1 MNTSALLA
9 EVPAAVRDL
18 VIGHWP
24 ELDVDCM
31 RARGDCYLD
40 TGRGLGA
47 AAVSYETECRDAEES
62 VGGATRSALS
72 ERNRTVVA
80 TMRNQAA
87 VCEDMGRQCHD
98 VADVTEQTQHLLIVT
113 GIVLGVQLAYDA
125 LLFLYGGGFK
135 ALADRLAAEQ
145 AMRAAITRLTTTVAT
160 RAAAGAARRA
170 ALHGAIHAAKIG
182 ALTSVA
188 IGVGAQVWDLETGV
202 RDQFDMGSL
211 AEMVAGGVIGGIVGA
226 EVGRRA
232 APRVLDRLG
241 GRATSDIGRF
251 TAHLG
256 GTMLIGGA
264 GGITGGIAGAV
275 PSLIIHHKDIHN
287 FGDMFKMVRESAVV
301 GFGGGFVGAAGSAL
315 RVHRAGVDGVR
326 GNTDLP
332 PIARRQSDFGRRVD
346 RLLAGEPPA
355 AEPLARHSTQENSAR
370 TAEVLTFPDGTR
382 VVHKVVSDPRHAHA
396 EFLASVVGDA
406 VGARVPAV
414 HIDGRHVY
422 MEVVPGK
429 NAEDAYPGDWTPET
443 RFHGTPSGNRLGL
456 LDALIDVPDRG
467 AENWMIDPT
476 GDVWGIDHSLA
487 FAPDGRIGA
496 FAKQFLDYGP
506 AEGTVQWK
514 EHGYSRTEV
523 AEIRQRVEE
532 LQPVFSALGRNDWH
546 AGVVQRLDGMSDAA
560 PPPHPADSGFVVPPH
575 QGPGDASGQARPTTV
590 DSQQPVPAD
599 RSTNRTPARD
609 GRPEAGDQR
618 NQVRPPARQDRP
630 APIRTSETIP
640 LAGRSAVDADQAV
653 GRRPATAESTQPPR
667 ETESGSRPAEHT
679 TEDAPAPHDA
689 SPTGPSTRPLLRSV
703 PEDATP
709 DRNDYELSA
718 EPPPQ
723 GLTREFRHPES
734 GHVDIV
740 LRPDGGDAIDL
751 RLTPGSEHVLGSGRD
766 AVLHDIGNE
775 YISRN
780 HATIRVDEVGH
791 VFLRDNNSLNGTF
804 VDGKQLTGGE
814 WVRVYDGQQL
824 MLSRA
829 FDLSLDFRRQT
840 AEVKLFGDNAPPL
853 RLHREHSI
861 EFGRSLL
868 NPHIGD
874 LVTVSKNHARIGMDR
889 DGRIWIQDNGSKNG
903 VWVNREKLAP
913 AEQRVL
919 RPGDS
924 LRLGLVRGNA
934 EFLPADT
941 FTPADP
947 VRVRLGTGPDAIPVR
962 LEPGHRVVLGSD
974 SQSPF
979 AGQLRSAAGVEPRHA
994 VLGLDHD
1001 GRLWI
1006 RSGPESNGVWI
1017 NGDRIAPGQRVTV
1030 NEGDR
1035 IGLGPEFVAS
1045 TRFSE
1050 HVDQPPAA
1058 VHFAPELQRPPIR
1071 LDPGQELPVRVRYWK
1086 ESHLPQQVDS
1096 GMREVFVGRDIDG
1109 RVWVRDPQ
1117 PELGPPVQVNDRPLA
1132 AGEKR
1137 YLSPED
1143 RLSIG
1148 GFRSRLEVGE
1158 EKPLPIRLSDDETAP
1173 SLALR
1178 RGEEV
1183 LVGRDPTSPLAD
1195 QLRGDATVSPRHATI
1210 FRDEYGALKLR
1221 DEHSER
1227 GTWVNGRRIDPDG
1240 HPVTL
1245 RPGDSV
1251 RFGEWAG
1258 SAQFADDGRTAP
1270 PKELAVKLNSTAG
1283 DLSFDLRRGG
1293 EPLVLGRNNSDLP
1306 AGVPNRDQLS
1316 RKHASLGVHP
1326 SGRVWIRDEGSLNG
1340 TRVNGETITAG
1351 HKVTL
1356 NPGDRVQLGSSYD
1369 FTVGFPAMEGGYFLD
1384 VLDRT
1389 PITMRMV
1396 EDLARIPY
1404 RIYDRVSEH
1413 MNQVPGGGI
1422 VIGNRPMLD
1431 LPGTES
1437 LRGSEPY
1444 GRKPGASWND
1454 VRGVYM
1460 GGQRRV
1466 AINSGGE
1473 GGSSNVVWHEFGHA
1487 ADAAY
1492 GTGNRWL
1499 SSEPEWRS
1507 LHADMLSTIGQRPN
1521 WHKYYDRPQEAFAEA
1536 FCAWMHGGT
1545 AKLTEFTLGD
1555 RVLSDRLKV
1564 FFDRLLR

>member
-202 RDQFDMGSL
+202 RDEFDMGSL

-232 APRVLDRLG
+232 APRVLERLG

-346 RLLAGEPPA
+346 RLLTGEPPA

-429 NAEDAYPGDWTPET
+429 NAQDAYPGDWTPET
-443 RFHGTPSGNRLGL
+443 QFHGTPSGNRLGL

-546 AGVVQRLDGMSDAA
+546 AGVVQRLDGMADAA

-618 NQVRPPARQDRP
+618 NQVRPPARQDRAVP
-630 APIRTSETIP
+630 RVDTGDNHSRGDRTS
-640 LAGRSAVDADQAV
+640 G
-653 GRRPATAESTQPPR
+653 
-667 ETESGSRPAEHT
+667 SG
-679 TEDAPAPHDA
+679 
-689 SPTGPSTRPLLRSV
+689 STRPPGTVDVRFAPDEHTAGTAPRKESYADSSDHRAPLKDGDQ
-703 PEDATP
+703 DA
-709 DRNDYELSA
+709 
-718 EPPPQ
+718 
-723 GLTREFRHPES
+723 
-734 GHVDIV
+734 
-740 LRPDGGDAIDL
+740 
-751 RLTPGSEHVLGSGRD
+751 LGAR
-766 AVLHDIGNE
+766 IM
-775 YISRN
+775 
-780 HATIRVDEVGH
+780 AT
-791 VFLRDNNSLNGTF
+791 
-804 VDGKQLTGGE
+804 
-814 WVRVYDGQQL
+814 
-824 MLSRA
+824 A
-829 FDLSLDFRRQT
+829 
-840 AEVKLFGDNAPPL
+840 
-853 RLHREHSI
+853 
-861 EFGRSLL
+861 
-868 NPHIGD
+868 HIG
-874 LVTVSKNHARIGMDR
+874 
-889 DGRIWIQDNGSKNG
+889 
-903 VWVNREKLAP
+903 RE
-913 AEQRVL
+913 
-919 RPGDS
+919 S
-924 LRLGLVRGNA
+924 
-934 EFLPADT
+934 
-941 FTPADP
+941 
-947 VRVRLGTGPDAIPVR
+947 
-962 LEPGHRVVLGSD
+962 
-974 SQSPF
+974 
-979 AGQLRSAAGVEPRHA
+979 
-994 VLGLDHD
+994 
-1001 GRLWI
+1001 
-1006 RSGPESNGVWI
+1006 
-1017 NGDRIAPGQRVTV
+1017 
-1030 NEGDR
+1030 
-1035 IGLGPEFVAS
+1035 
-1045 TRFSE
+1045 
-1050 HVDQPPAA
+1050 DQPPA
-1058 VHFAPELQRPPIR
+1058 VLHFAPHLR
-1071 LDPGQELPVRVRYWK
+1071 LEPMRLAPGQEIAVPVRYIVGEADARGGG
-1086 ESHLPQQVDS
+1086 PQGARIGERD
-1096 GMREVFVGRDIDG
+1096 VFVGRDPDG

-1117 PELGPPVQVNDRPLA
+1117 PELRPPTRVNDRALA
-1132 AGEKR
+1132 TGEKT
-1137 YLSPED
+1137 YVGPED
-1143 RLSIG
+1143 SLSFG
-1148 GFRSRLEVGE
+1148 GSRSRLEVGE
-1158 EKPLPIRLSDDETAP
+1158 ERPLSLRLADNQRIP
-1173 SLALR
+1173 PLHLR
-1178 RGEEV
+1178 RGEE
-1183 LVGRDPTSPLAD
+1183 LLIGRDRNSPMAE
-1195 QLRGDATVSPRHATI
+1195 QLSTDPSVSPRHATI
-1210 FRDEYGALKLR
+1210 FRDQYGNLMLR
-1221 DEHSER
+1221 DHYSEH
-1227 GTWVNGRRIDPDG
+1227 GTYLNGVRVDPAG
-1240 HPVTL
+1240 PPVPM
-1245 RPGDSV
+1245 RSGDLV
-1251 RFGEWAG
+1251 RFGDWVG
-1258 SAQFADDGRTAP
+1258 SAEFFSGETAP
-1270 PKELAVKLNSTAG
+1270 ES
-1283 DLSFDLRRGG
+1283 R
-1293 EPLVLGRNNSDLP
+1293 PLIDV
-1306 AGVPNRDQLS
+1306 
-1316 RKHASLGVHP
+1316 
-1326 SGRVWIRDEGSLNG
+1326 IDETVTSKQMRENL
-1340 TRVNGETITAG
+1340 TRV
-1351 HKVTL
+1351 
-1356 NPGDRVQLGSSYD
+1356 PS
-1369 FTVGFPAMEGGYFLD
+1369 
-1384 VLDRT
+1384 
-1389 PITMRMV
+1389 PI
-1396 EDLARIPY
+1396 Y
-1404 RIYDRVSEH
+1404 QRVSEY
-1413 MNQVPGGGI
+1413 MNAVPTGGI
-1422 VIGNRPMLD
+1422 VIGNRQLLD
-1431 LPGTES
+1431 LPGGYE
-1437 LRGSEPY
+1437 LRGHTPY
-1444 GRKPGASWND
+1444 GRKPGTSWNT
-1454 VRGVYM
+1454 VQGVYLTES
-1460 GGQRRV
+1460 RRII
-1466 AINSGGE
+1466 INSGGNS
-1473 GGSSNVVWHEFGHA
+1473 GSANVVWHEYGHA
-1487 ADAAY
+1487 TDAAF
-1492 GTGNRWL
+1492 GT
-1499 SSEPEWRS
+1499 
-1507 LHADMLSTIGQRPN
+1507 DGQRLSDSAEWIGIHSDMRRWGWIPFVKRGWN
-1521 WHKYYDRPQEAFAEA
+1521 SYYDRRSEAFAEA
-1536 FCAWMHGGT
+1536 FTAWMHGGDS
-1545 AKLTEFTLGD
+1545 KLREFTLGD
-1555 RVLSDRLKV
+1555 RALADRLKAY
-1564 FFDRLLR
+1564 FDRLL